1 MVIGVSGL
9 LGVICVV
16 IGFALGENKV
26 ISERSLSTVLTRDLA
41 SANAQ
46 IQELEKRLIDAE
58 LNASVQ
64 RSAGNQVR
72 DDMTGLLGRVE
83 TLRAEVTFYK
93 SLMAPSDLTAGLQ
106 IAELEI
112 THRAD
117 RQYHFELLLTQKAI
131 QRRFID
137 GDLVLEIHGIDGN
150 GNAVVKLVTELV
162 TDSPYPLKF
171 KFRFFQDLTGTF
183 TLPRDFRA
191 NSVIVTAMQNGK
203 EPLTSTFAW
212 PDAAGSDG
220 KPEAEAAGTTSNP
233 ISESE

>member
-93 SLMAPSDLTAGLQ
+93 SLMAPSDLTARVG
-106 IAELEI
+106 
-112 THRAD
+112 
-117 RQYHFELLLTQKAI
+117 
-131 QRRFID
+131 
-137 GDLVLEIHGIDGN
+137 
-150 GNAVVKLVTELV
+150 
-162 TDSPYPLKF
+162 
-171 KFRFFQDLTGTF
+171 
-183 TLPRDFRA
+183 
-191 NSVIVTAMQNGK
+191 
-203 EPLTSTFAW
+203 
-212 PDAAGSDG
+212 
-220 KPEAEAAGTTSNP
+220 SNP
-233 ISESE
+233 AGCLRHTRDTRPSARTASSHGP